1 MSKNIITIDGREL
14 DFTSGE
20 TILEVARRNSIF
32 IPTLCHLKGVQPSG
46 ACRVCVVEIE
56 GGRGL
61 PPACA
66 MPAAGKMIVHTKSP
80 QVLEARRAILALLL
94 QSGNH
99 NCAIADKDAG
109 KWAEFQLNVER
120 SDESEEL
127 CPAHSAC
134 KLQAYA
140 YRYQVDT
147 GGLVRKD
154 TEYPTEMSSPLIV
167 RDFSRC
173 ILCGR
178 CVDACNVVQ
187 VNNAINHG
195 FRGEKAKI
203 IAMGDDIL
211 ERSECVFCGQCIQVC
226 PVAALVEKK
235 SRYQIRP
242 WEARHVRT
250 TCHYCGVGC
259 QLDLHIKD
267 DKIMKITGAE
277 EALPNLGR
285 LCVKGRFGYD
295 FIQSPERLTHPMIRE
310 NGTLKEASWDEA
322 LDLVA
327 TKIRET
333 KEKEGAEAIAGI
345 CSAKSTNEAIYLMQ
359 KLFRVAIGS
368 NNLASAYAASG
379 LNNTIGEFEKAKRLI
394 LIGCDV
400 TEENPVAGTFIKRAA
415 ISGYNLI
422 VVDSRPTKI
431 GEFSTVHLLVK
442 EGTESVLVNG
452 IIQELLTR
460 GREGSDEIRNTVSNF
475 PLDLVAET
483 TGLSVE
489 DVKAAVEIL
498 DTDEP
503 SMLIYGSKV
512 ASFAKSFVHL
522 QEVLGNLERECG
534 GVNYLGELNNSQGA
548 CDMGMLPDYLP
559 GYTSVNDDAARKPFE
574 EIWGC
579 SLNREPGL
587 SFSDMVQNMSG
598 QADASQKRISLLYCV
613 GENLAVAKT
622 AISGITQALESLD
635 FLVVQD
641 ILNNETLKY
650 ADVVLPAAAWAE
662 DEGTYTNCERRVSR
676 VRRAVP
682 AAGESKPETWIFTQI
697 AGRLGQSWPD
707 ASSLE
712 IWGKEITQLVPQLR
726 EITYNSIEA
735 GGFQWKRSGE
745 SEGPILYRPA
755 PVSFNY
761 HHRTLLEHCEGL
773 LESLPISGGIGTR
786 FIPSDQK
793 EVTDRF
799 IEFLE
804 EEEKT
809 EVKGQID
816 EILNTY
822 RSKRG
827 GLIPVLQQVQG
838 ILGFLPIPVQNY
850 IARGL
855 GIPPSDVFGVVTFYS
870 FFTMVPR
877 GKHIIRICL
886 GTACFVKGSAKLM
899 ENVERHLNINMG
911 ETTEDREFSLDVV
924 RCLGACGL
932 APVMVVDD
940 VTYGQVD
947 PKNVVNIVEGY
958 RSLPDTD

>member
-1 MSKNIITIDGREL
+1 
-14 DFTSGE
+14 
-20 TILEVARRNSIF
+20 
-32 IPTLCHLKGVQPSG
+32 
-46 ACRVCVVEIE
+46 
-56 GGRGL
+56 
-61 PPACA
+61 
-66 MPAAGKMIVHTKSP
+66 
-80 QVLEARRAILALLL
+80 
-94 QSGNH
+94 
-99 NCAIADKDAG
+99 
-109 KWAEFQLNVER
+109 
-120 SDESEEL
+120 
-127 CPAHSAC
+127 
-134 KLQAYA
+134 
-140 YRYQVDT
+140 
-147 GGLVRKD
+147 
-154 TEYPTEMSSPLIV
+154 
-167 RDFSRC
+167 
-173 ILCGR
+173 
-178 CVDACNVVQ
+178 
-187 VNNAINHG
+187 
-195 FRGEKAKI
+195 
-203 IAMGDDIL
+203 
-211 ERSECVFCGQCIQVC
+211 
-226 PVAALVEKK
+226 
-235 SRYQIRP
+235 
-242 WEARHVRT
+242 
-250 TCHYCGVGC
+250 
-259 QLDLHIKD
+259 
-267 DKIMKITGAE
+267 MKITGTE

-285 LCVKGRFGYD
+285 LCIKGRFGYD

-310 NGTLKEASWDEA
+310 NGTLREASWDEA

-333 KEKEGAEAIAGI
+333 KEKEGADAIAGI
-345 CSAKSTNEAIYLMQ
+345 CSAKSTNEALYLMQ
-359 KLFRVAIGS
+359 KLFRAVIGS

-379 LNNTIGEFEKAKRLI
+379 LNNTIGELEKAKRLI

-442 EGTESVLVNG
+442 EGTESVLING
-452 IIQELLTR
+452 IIQELLAR
-460 GREGSDEIRNTVSNF
+460 GREGSDEIRHTVANF

-483 TGLSVE
+483 TGLSME

-498 DTDEP
+498 DTEEP

-512 ASFAKSFVHL
+512 ASYAKYFVHL
-522 QEVLGNLERECG
+522 QEVLGNLDRECG

-559 GYTSVNDDAARKPFE
+559 GYAHLNDDAVCKPFE

-598 QADASQKRISLLYCV
+598 QGDTSQKRISLLYCV
-613 GENLAVAKT
+613 GENLAIAKT
-622 AISGITQALESLD
+622 AIPDVRKALESVD

-676 VRRAVP
+676 MRRAVP
-682 AAGESKPETWIFTQI
+682 AAGESKPETWIFSQL

-712 IWGKEITQLVPQLR
+712 IWEKEITKLVPQLK
-726 EITYNSIEA
+726 EITYNSIEE
-735 GGFQWKRSGE
+735 GGYQWKRSGE

-809 EVKGQID
+809 DVKGQID

-827 GLIPVLQQVQG
+827 SLIPVLQQVQG

-850 IARGL
+850 IAQGL

-947 PKNVVNIVEGY
+947 PKNVVNIVESY
-958 RSLPDTD
+958 RSIPDTD